1 MEYNEEEFAKSAN
14 RKVMT
19 IWLCLCVILSVAYVI
34 EVFKGQRTVPY
45 LAIFLLFCWGPFI
58 AGLAALK
65 VKGTGA
71 GVYKHFVAVGYGIFY
86 LFVMMTTSNNLTFVY
101 MLPVSGMLILF
112 KDKNYIIRCGVF
124 NTIVLFMYIV
134 KAFMSGRNT
143 PMDVT
148 YYEVQAASMIMCY
161 ASYILAISHL
171 TKTDGAM
178 LNSLEGNLQ
187 RVTHTVNQV
196 KEASDAIVEGVNTV
210 MDLADEN
217 KEGAQDVVRNMEELT
232 DKNGILYEK
241 TMSSM
246 DMTSDINTQVRNVAD
261 LIEKMVLLINQSVDH
276 AKTSSREL
284 AGVIE
289 LTKEMGNLSS
299 QVEEVLGE
307 FVNEFNRVKEETGTI
322 EGISSRTN
330 LLALNASI
338 EAARAGEAGKG
349 FAVVA
354 DEIRNLSM
362 GTQNSSASIMAAL
375 QHLEETSGKMTQSIT
390 ETIRLINVM
399 FGKIGEVDQSVSDI
413 TADSTQLGENIQII
427 DAAMQEVESSNR
439 NMVDNMKQ
447 ICDVMEITTERVANA
462 DTTTKTML
470 GKYEETSSNIEQIG
484 RVVGTLMEQL
494 GEGGFMGLK
503 DLEPGMKA
511 EFLTEC
517 GGREREY
524 VGEVL
529 RTEDKGIVVGLPAS
543 ASFSLDGED
552 GERPIHMRIVVGNV
566 LCHWSNV
573 TVSEAK
579 ADGENAFFVMV
590 NSNPSVINRRQFD
603 RTGLDNTCTLTFW
616 STKRKFAGKMV
627 DISSG
632 GFACTIDPGDMEIK
646 KGEGVELEIEG
657 FPPSKV
663 NIYQGIVVRTAED
676 GDGTVRI
683 GCRIVGGEQNA

>member
-1 MEYNEEEFAKSAN
+1 MEYKEEEFAKSAN

-34 EVFKGQRTVPY
+34 EVFKEQRSVAY
-45 LAIFLLFCWGPFI
+45 LAIFLLFCWAPFV
-58 AGLAALK
+58 AGLVALK
-65 VKGTGA
+65 IKGAATDS
-71 GVYKHFVAVGYGIFY
+71 YKHFVAVGYGIFY
-86 LFVMMTTSNNLTFVY
+86 VFVMMTTNNYLTFVY

-124 NTIVLFMYIV
+124 NNVVLYVFII
-134 KAFMSGRNT
+134 KCFMSGRNS

-148 YYEVQAASMIMCY
+148 YYEIMAASMIMCY

-171 TKTDGAM
+171 TKSDGA
-178 LNSLEGNLQ
+178 LLKSVEGNLQ
-187 RVTHTVNQV
+187 RVTRTVDQV
-196 KEASDAIVEGVNTV
+196 KEASDAIVDGVNVV

-217 KEGAQDVVRNMEELT
+217 KEGAQAVVHNMKELT

-246 DMTSDINTQVRNVAD
+246 DMTADINTQVQNVAG

-276 AKTSSREL
+276 ANTSSQEL
-284 AGVIE
+284 AGVVE
-289 LTKEMGNLSS
+289 LTKEMEKLSS
-299 QVEEVLGE
+299 EVEEVLGE
-307 FVNEFNRVKEETGTI
+307 FENEFNRVKEETGTI

-362 GTQNSSASIMAAL
+362 GTQSSSASIMAAL

-399 FGKIGEVDQSVSDI
+399 FGKISEVNQSVSDI
-413 TADSTQLGENIQII
+413 TADSTQLGDNIQII
-427 DAAMQEVESSNR
+427 DTAMQEVESSNR

-447 ICDVMEITTERVANA
+447 ICDVMEVTTERVANA

-484 RVVGTLMEQL
+484 VVVGTLMEQL

-503 DLEPGMKA
+503 DVEPGMKA
-511 EFLTEC
+511 EFLTEGD
-517 GGREREY
+517 GGEREY
-524 VGEVL
+524 VGEVS
-529 RTEDKGIVVGLPAS
+529 RKEDKGIVVTLPAGTR
-543 ASFSLDGED
+543 FSLNGEN
-552 GERPIHMRIVVGNV
+552 GKCPVHMRIVVGNV
-566 LCHWSNV
+566 LYHWSDV
-573 TVSEAK
+573 TVTGAEG
-579 ADGENAFFVMV
+579 DGGSAFFVTV
-590 NSNPSVINRRQFD
+590 NSNPAVINRRKFD
-603 RTGLDNTCTLTFW
+603 RIVLDNTCVLVLKNTD
-616 STKRKFAGKMV
+616 RKFAGKMV

-632 GFACTIDPGDMEIK
+632 GFACTIDSENTGIK
-646 KGEGVELEIEG
+646 KGEPVELAIDG
-657 FPPSKV
+657 FPPSKD
-663 NIYQGIVVRTAED
+663 NIHQGVVIRTVEN
-676 GDGTVRI
+676 GDGTTVV
-683 GCRIVGGEQNA
+683 GCRIVDGGQSS

>member
-34 EVFKGQRTVPY
+34 EVFKQQRTVPY
-45 LAIFLLFCWGPFI
+45 LAVFLLFCWVPFI
-58 AGLAALK
+58 AGLIVLK
-65 VKGTGA
+65 VKGGA
-71 GVYKHFVAVGYGIFY
+71 TDIYKHFVAVGYGIFY
-86 LFVMMTTSNNLTFVY
+86 IFVMMTTSNNLTFVY

-112 KDKNYIIRCGVF
+112 KDRRYINRCGVF
-124 NTIVLFMYIV
+124 NNIVLYVYII
-134 KAFMSGRNT
+134 KSYMSGRNT

-148 YYEVQAASMIMCY
+148 YYEIQAASMLMCY

-171 TKTDGAM
+171 AKSDGAM
-178 LNSLEGNLQ
+178 LGSVKGNLQ
-187 RVTHTVNQV
+187 RITHTVDQV
-196 KEASDAIVEGVNTV
+196 KEASDSIVEGVNIV

-217 KEGAQDVVRNMEELT
+217 KEGAQAVVQNMEELT
-232 DKNGILYEK
+232 DKNSILYEK

-246 DMTSDINTQVRNVAD
+246 DMTSDINTQVQNVAG

-276 AKTSSREL
+276 AKTSSQEL

-399 FGKIGEVDQSVSDI
+399 FGKIGEVNQSVSDI
-413 TADSTQLGENIQII
+413 TADSTQLGDNIQII
-427 DAAMQEVESSNR
+427 DTAMQEVENSNR
-439 NMVDNMKQ
+439 NMVDNMKL

-484 RVVGTLMEQL
+484 VVVGKLMEQL
-494 GEGGFMGLK
+494 GEGGFMGLD

-511 EFLTEC
+511 EFLMEC
-517 GGREREY
+517 DGVEREY

-529 RTEDKGIVVGLPAS
+529 RKENKGIVVTLPAGVN
-543 ASFSLDGED
+543 FSLNNKNGEW
-552 GERPIHMRIVVGNV
+552 PVHMRIVVGNV

-579 ADGENAFFVMV
+579 ADGENAFLVV
-590 NSNPSVINRRQFD
+590 LNSNPSVINRRQFD

-632 GFACTIDPGDMEIK
+632 GFACTIDPGDMEVK
-646 KGEGVELEIEG
+646 KGESVELEIEG
-657 FPPSKV
+657 FPSAKG
-663 NIYQGIVVRTAED
+663 NIHQGVVVRTAED
-676 GDGTVRI
+676 GDGTVMV
-683 GCRIVGGEQNA
+683 GCRIVGGEQDA

>member
-1 MEYNEEEFAKSAN
+1 MEYKEEEFAKSAN

-34 EVFKGQRTVPY
+34 EVFKGQRSVPY
-45 LAIFLLFCWGPFI
+45 LVIFLLFCWAPFV
-58 AGLAALK
+58 AGLIALK
-65 VKGTGA
+65 VKGVAMDG
-71 GVYKHFVAVGYGIFY
+71 YKHFVAVGYGIFY
-86 LFVMMTTSNNLTFVY
+86 LFVMMTTNNHLTFVY

-112 KDKNYIIRCGVF
+112 KDKNYIIRCGIF
-124 NTIVLFMYIV
+124 NNIVLYIFIV
-134 KAFMSGRNT
+134 KSFMAGSNS
-143 PMDVT
+143 PADIT
-148 YYEVQAASMIMCY
+148 YYEIEAASMIMCY
-161 ASYILAISHL
+161 TSYILAISHL
-171 TKTDGAM
+171 VKSDGA
-178 LNSLEGNLQ
+178 LLDSVEGNLQ
-187 RVTHTVNQV
+187 RVTRTVDQV
-196 KEASDAIVEGVNTV
+196 KEASDAIVDGVNVV

-217 KEGAQDVVRNMEELT
+217 KEGAQAVVHNMKELT
-232 DKNGILYEK
+232 DKNGILYER

-246 DMTSDINTQVRNVAD
+246 DMTSDINTQVQNVAG

-276 AKTSSREL
+276 AKTSSQEL

-289 LTKEMGNLSS
+289 LTKEMEKLSS
-299 QVEEVLGE
+299 QVEEVLGD

-362 GTQNSSASIMAAL
+362 GTQSSSASIMAAL

-399 FGKIGEVDQSVSDI
+399 FGKIGEVNQSVSDI
-413 TADSTQLGENIQII
+413 TADSTQLGDNIHII
-427 DAAMQEVESSNR
+427 DTAMHEVENSNR

-484 RVVGTLMEQL
+484 IVVGTLMEQL

-503 DLEPGMKA
+503 DVEPGMKA
-511 EFLTEC
+511 EFLTEGD
-517 GGREREY
+517 GGEREY
-524 VGEVL
+524 VGEVS
-529 RTEDKGIVVGLPAS
+529 RKEDKGIVVTLPAGT
-543 ASFSLDGED
+543 SFFLNDENA
-552 GERPIHMRIVVGNV
+552 ERSVHMRIVVGNV
-566 LCHWSNV
+566 LYHWSNV
-573 TVSEAK
+573 TISGT
-579 ADGENAFFVMV
+579 GEEGGNAFFVVV
-590 NSNPSVINRRQFD
+590 NSNPSVINRRKFD
-603 RTGLDNTCTLTFW
+603 RMGLDNTCILTFKN
-616 STKRKFAGKMV
+616 TNRKFVGKMV

-632 GFACTIDPGDMEIK
+632 GFACTIAAGNAKIN
-646 KGEGVELEIEG
+646 KGEAVELEIDG
-657 FPPSKV
+657 FPPSKD
-663 NIYQGIVVRTAED
+663 NIHQGIVVRTAED
-676 GDGTVRI
+676 GDGTMMV
-683 GCRIVGGEQNA
+683 GCRMADEEQGA